1 MTACQWGVRLAEK
14 SSPKKQV
21 EKERAMS
28 TAQELVRELEKLS
41 PAERVKIIDRV
52 IRDTIKPDV
61 EVEKV
66 WVQEAAERWNA
77 FERSEVEAVPYDIV
91 MAKYREKR

>member
-1 MTACQWGVRLAEK
+1 
-14 SSPKKQV
+14 
-21 EKERAMS
+21 MS
-28 TAQELVRELEKLS
+28 TAQDLVRELEKLP

-52 IRDTIKPDV
+52 IRDTIKPDA
-61 EVEKV
+61 EVEKI

-77 FERSEVEAVPYDIV
+77 FERREIEAVPYDIV

>member
-1 MTACQWGVRLAEK
+1 MA
-14 SSPKKQV
+14 
-21 EKERAMS
+21 

-61 EVEKV
+61 EVEKI

-77 FERSEVEAVPYDIV
+77 FVRSEVEAVPYDIV